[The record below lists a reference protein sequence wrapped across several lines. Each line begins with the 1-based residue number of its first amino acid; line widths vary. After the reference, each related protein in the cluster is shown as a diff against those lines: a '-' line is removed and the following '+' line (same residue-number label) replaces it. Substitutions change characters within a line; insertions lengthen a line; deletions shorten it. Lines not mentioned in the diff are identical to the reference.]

1 MNVIFQRFRNPP
13 QEVFYLDR
21 TIFVVQKGSF
31 FRCDRFDC
39 VTTDEPYEISQN
51 GFFAFNWKLKKLRP
65 KFLDFFFAS
74 PVILGLNRLFAIS
87 PK

>member
-51 GFFAFNWKLKKLRP
+51 GLCIQLETKKARV
-65 KFLDFFFAS
+65 KIFHEFLS
-74 PVILGLNRLFAIS
+74 
-87 PK
+87 